1 MNTALAV
8 INEVCNAI
16 VLYVGPKYLHLLK
29 TDQEVKE
36 KISEFETKFGMIQAF
51 GCIDGNHIPIACAS
65 KHSHEHFCYKQ
76 FHLLSL
82 QAVCDYKRAFMDVES
97 KWPGSVHDVKVFAN
111 SSIWKRLRSSDLPII
126 FKTISNS
133 EVKVPNYL
141 IGNPAYPLH
150 KKCTQSN

>member
-1 MNTALAV
+1 MNTASAV

-82 QAVCDYKRAFMDVES
+82 QAVCDYKRAFMDVEC
-97 KWPGSVHDVKVFAN
+97 KWPGSVHDVKVFA
-111 SSIWKRLRSSDLPII
+111 K
-126 FKTISNS
+126 
-133 EVKVPNYL
+133 
-141 IGNPAYPLH
+141 YPTHRPLSTYPSTHRPLTHRPVVINLH
-150 KKCTQSN
+150 